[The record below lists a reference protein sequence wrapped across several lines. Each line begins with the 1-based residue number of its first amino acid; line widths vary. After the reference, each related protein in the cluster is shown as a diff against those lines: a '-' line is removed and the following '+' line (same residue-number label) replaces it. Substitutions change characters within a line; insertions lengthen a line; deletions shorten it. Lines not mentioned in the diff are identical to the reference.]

1 MKKVQQVQQLSL
13 NYYVVFKKKSKY
25 GIKNAQ
31 KKCKVWCRK
40 QHQVV
45 NQKVQIYMRNR
56 IEHNWVTSFHM
67 M

>member
-1 MKKVQQVQQLSL
+1 MKKSPTSPTIKLKLLCSFF
-13 NYYVVFKKKSKY
+13 FKNKY